1 MDRLDART
9 TRAMELAQSGSPRE
23 AIALVDELLAR
34 AAEDDR
40 SDLLPRLHYARA
52 VAHHALGEHA
62 HAIADC
68 DRLLAQ
74 AEESGDD
81 GWLSNAHSL
90 RAAQYALIGDIDEA
104 VHDLAVA
111 QVVLERLLSLGVAHD
126 PLVLSFA
133 HTGLAIGFD
142 LLRLYELA
150 LPHYEA
156 PLRMVDESGGEF
168 VADRMPEAVVVD
180 HLNLAE
186 FHLRWALELERVGQ
200 NATLAAHA
208 SSALEHG
215 RAAQREAK
223 VLGVARFR
231 YTADLLTGAALGM
244 TGELADAV
252 DLLRVAVDAV
262 LTLDLAGEASFG
274 LVFLSRA
281 LQDMGRLEDAQRAAR
296 FAGELL
302 PVDAD
307 WSLVATV
314 RERHAAVAAAVSGDP
329 AVLVALTYAD
339 TLAAQVWAQRTRTLR
354 GAEAQLTLER
364 LRVDHDA
371 ARRASSEDP
380 LTGVANRRELD
391 RRLRELAEQAPPSPY
406 PISAILLDID
416 HFKSINDRFG
426 HEVGDRA
433 LQGVAGAIRR
443 EARQDDVAARM
454 GGEEFAILCWHTDLA
469 QAQRIAE
476 RLRLAIKVLQIPPI
490 DTPITA
496 SIGLAGGQVPLA
508 ERVLQEWLQQADSA
522 MYAAKKAGRDRVVVY
537 GAPEQQ
543 QVGPACLPPA
553 VSRKT

>member
-34 AAEDDR
+34 AAEENR

-68 DRLLAQ
+68 DRLLAE
-74 AEESGDD
+74 AEKDGDD
-81 GWLSNAHSL
+81 GWVSNAHSL
-90 RAAQYALIGDIDEA
+90 RAAQYALLGDIDEA

-111 QVVLERLLSLGVAHD
+111 QVVLERLLSLGVSHD

-156 PLRMVDESGGEF
+156 PLRLADESGEDS
-168 VADRMPEAVVVD
+168 VTEQMPEAAAVD

-200 NATLAAHA
+200 TATVATHA
-208 SSALEHG
+208 RSALEHG

-223 VLGVARFR
+223 VLGVVRWR
-231 YTADLLTGAALGM
+231 STADLLTGAALS
-244 TGELADAV
+244 LADEQAEAV

-262 LTLDLAGEASFG
+262 LALDVAGEATFG

-281 LQDMGRLEDAQRAAR
+281 LQDMGRLEDAERAAR
-296 FAGELL
+296 FAEELL
-302 PVDAD
+302 PADAD

-314 RERHAAVAAAVSGDP
+314 RERHAGIAAAISGDP
-329 AVLVALTYAD
+329 AALVALTYAD
-339 TLAAQVWAQRTRTLR
+339 TLAAQVWTQRTRTLR

-416 HFKSINDRFG
+416 HFKSINDAFG
-426 HEVGDRA
+426 HAVGDEVLRA
-433 LQGVAGAIRR
+433 VSRMLVEQARSSDTVARLGGDEFVVLLTDTGPDEATQVARRMLGAI
-443 EARQDDVAARM
+443 QTLDWSSIT
-454 GGEEFAILCWHTDLA
+454 GG
-469 QAQRIAE
+469 QRVTVSIGTATTLTL
-476 RLRLAIKVLQIPPI
+476 RDGANLLRLA
-490 DTPITA
+490 D
-496 SIGLAGGQVPLA
+496 
-508 ERVLQEWLQQADSA
+508 DA
-522 MYAAKKAGRDRVVVY
+522 MYTAKRSGGGRVHSV
-537 GAPEQQ
+537 
-543 QVGPACLPPA
+543 
-553 VSRKT
+553 